1 MAVGTARAVEQG
13 ANDHVEEKEGYG
25 QGDAVGHHGHG
36 LQQEYENGFKHS
48 AIFITLHKGNN
59 KSLDSEE
66 VKGKR

>member
-1 MAVGTARAVEQG
+1 MAARAVAAVEQG
-13 ANDHVEEKEGYG
+13 ANDHVEEKERYG

-36 LQQEYENGFKHS
+36 LQQEYENGFKHI

-66 VKGKR
+66 VEGRR